1 MNSIAATS
9 FPEIPNRTE
18 VFNSMRKRIVY
29 TFISL
34 AAICIYLGYTWAA
47 FDMSGL
53 IQSAKPERAVLLAN
67 DAVAHKVHVT
77 KSMRTGDVEVAVEG
91 ERTATYTTPPEW
103 VTLEERGTEVSLGDG
118 YIVTILDKGLEMIV
132 PDYGTITVDIMDNKL
147 TTTLPDGK
155 EAPEWLRATKVKF
168 DARPDLGKR
177 VQMSRAKIEIHRYFK
192 GWENFFF
199 PFRSELTAYSF
210 TEIISLMLSED
221 RLNQE
226 MPNWKLVFETF
237 WTNPD
242 WQHGN
247 VFKALLET
255 LLMAVLG
262 TLVAAF
268 VALPLAF
275 LAAKNFSPSKILLF
289 FVRRTFDLL
298 RGIDMLIWS
307 LIFIRA
313 FGLGPLTGT
322 LAIAF
327 TETGELGKLFSEA
340 LENIDKKQVDG
351 VQSTGASKPQTYR
364 FGVLP
369 QILPIFISQGLY
381 YLESNIRSATV
392 IGALGAGGIG
402 LMLVETIRTSRDW
415 ENTLYLILLTLF
427 LVIGMDKIS
436 GWCRRRMIHGKA
448 DQE

>member
-1 MNSIAATS
+1 MSTVAAT
-9 FPEIPNRTE
+9 PLQVRVDRPTVLANVRRRTL
-18 VFNSMRKRIVY
+18 Y
-29 TFISL
+29 TFIVLGSIL
-34 AAICIYLGYTWAA
+34 AYFFYTWGA
-47 FDMSGL
+47 FDMTGL
-53 IQSAKPERAVLLAN
+53 LKSAKPERAVLLAN

-77 KSMRTGDVEVAVEG
+77 KSMRTGELEIAIEG
-91 ERTATYTTPPEW
+91 ERTATYTEPPDW
-103 VTLEERGTEVSLGDG
+103 VQVSGDQTALVDMGDG
-118 YIVTILDKGLEMIV
+118 YTVEIFEKGLNFSV
-132 PDYGTITVDIMDNKL
+132 PEYGTINVSLRDRKIETV
-147 TTTLPDGK
+147 LPEGK
-155 EAPEWLRATKVKF
+155 DAPEWLRATSSKF
-168 DARPDLGKR
+168 DARPVLHKR
-177 VQMSRAKIEIHRYFK
+177 IQMSRAKIEVHRYYG

-199 PFRSELTAYSF
+199 PFNSELRSYSF
-210 TEIISLMLSED
+210 TEIVSLAFSSERID
-221 RLNQE
+221 PE
-226 MPNWKLVFETF
+226 KANWKFIFDTF

-262 TLVAAF
+262 TFVAAF

-275 LAAKNFSPSKILLF
+275 FAARNFSPSKVLLF
-289 FVRRTFDLL
+289 MVRRMFDLL

-327 TETGELGKLFSEA
+327 TEIGELGKLFSEA

-351 VQSTGASKPQTYR
+351 VRSTGASKPQVYR
-364 FGVLP
+364 FGVIP
-369 QILPIFISQGLY
+369 QILPIFISQSLY

-415 ENTLYLILLTLF
+415 ENTLYLVILTLM
-427 LVIGMDKIS
+427 LVITIDKIS
-436 GWCRRRMIHGKA
+436 TWLRRRMIRGRA
-448 DQE
+448 EA